1 MSRRQEGEADR
12 EGCLEPEPR
21 TRWALS
27 FGVETICAVWYEET
41 PLVAIVSLQEQVVA
55 SERREFS
62 NAGE

>member
-12 EGCLEPEPR
+12 EGRLEPGPR
-21 TRWALS
+21 RQWALS
-27 FGVETICAVWYEET
+27 FGVETICAVWYEKT

-55 SERREFS
+55 GERKEFS